1 METKH
6 FLLSK
11 INISAIIIALLVILP
26 EIQALLDNTDF
37 TGMSL
42 VRWITFIISILII
55 IFRTFATNTKI
66 RIKK

>member
-66 RIKK
+66 RKKK